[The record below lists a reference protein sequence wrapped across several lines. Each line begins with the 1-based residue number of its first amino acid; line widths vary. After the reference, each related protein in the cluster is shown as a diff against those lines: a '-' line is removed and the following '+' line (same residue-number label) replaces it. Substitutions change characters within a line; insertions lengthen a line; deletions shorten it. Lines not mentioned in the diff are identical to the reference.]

1 MVLWDRMKQ
10 FLSAEK
16 QKRRR
21 EEEEASTGAAPKGGT
36 GKVVFSGLV
45 GSFLFL
51 ILLFFLHWPFPIALV
66 PGIGI
71 TVALQFLT
79 KSVERIGTTPIDRLE
94 HGEDALALYREA
106 RKTMDE
112 MRQWQYRI
120 TDGKLFKQADE
131 LVRVG
136 ADIFYYL
143 TRHPEKILP
152 SRQFLTYY
160 LETANRIFQN
170 YVEMQNAHLSEDK
183 FIAIREQTAASVDY
197 LHTIFVSQRDGYHRD
212 AMQNLAEESELLEKT
227 ITMGGGR
234 K

>member
-1 MVLWDRMKQ
+1 MTFWDHVKRH
-10 FLSAEK
+10 LSAEK
-16 QKRRR
+16 EKRRQ
-21 EEEEASTGAAPKGGT
+21 EEQEESTGAAPKSGA
-36 GKVVFSGLV
+36 GKTVLAGLI

-51 ILLFFLHWPFPIALV
+51 ILLFLLHWPFPVALLL
-66 PGIGI
+66 GLGI

-94 HGEDALALYREA
+94 QGEEALLLYRA
-106 RKTMDE
+106 TRKTMDE

-170 YVEMQNAHLSEDK
+170 YVEMQNAHLSEEK
-183 FIAIREQTAASVDY
+183 FLSIREQTATSVDY
-197 LHTIFVSQRDGYHRD
+197 LHTIFVNQRDGYHRD
-212 AMQNLAEESELLEKT
+212 AMQNLEEESELLEKT